1 MDTSHTVENRLINE
15 VLIVSAKN
23 YLKNLGVVQFE
34 VKDGEVISRTARLI
48 SKEDAAETEEN
59 AAVLEVLED
68 LEAA

>member
-1 MDTSHTVENRLINE
+1 MENRLINE